1 MFAEDFTVAGF
12 PGLTTWAM
20 HDICG
25 LYLHPKYGLI
35 MGCNSSNENI
45 VSYFVNTFFL
55 SQNFGYD
62 PQ

>member
-25 LYLHPKYGLI
+25 LEIITEEAKDCWIKPTCFIYTPNMGLLWVV
-35 MGCNSSNENI
+35 I
-45 VSYFVNTFFL
+45 VL
-55 SQNFGYD
+55 MKI
-62 PQ
+62 